1 VMEVALLD
9 RQRLSH
15 EQVVEQVAKLRERCR
30 LFDGDFTLLWHN
42 SRLQTRADA
51 ETYSAIVAASA

>member
-1 VMEVALLD
+1 MEVALLD

-15 EQVVEQVAKLRERCR
+15 GQVVERAAELQSRCR
-30 LFDGDFTLLWHN
+30 LFGGDFTLLWHN

-51 ETYSAIVAASA
+51 ETYAAIVRAAA